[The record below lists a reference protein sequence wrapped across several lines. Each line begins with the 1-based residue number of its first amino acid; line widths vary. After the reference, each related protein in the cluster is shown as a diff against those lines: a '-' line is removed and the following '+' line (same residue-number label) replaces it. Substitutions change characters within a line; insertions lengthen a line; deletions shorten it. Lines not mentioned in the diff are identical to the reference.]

1 MVKDILVCLE
11 GSSSSRRAIEVAI
24 GLALRLPATLVG
36 LAIVDEPDIRAGQAT
51 GIGGAAFKQ
60 QRDEVLLKD
69 AHERAQEWIDAFA
82 ARCAEAS
89 VAAHTLELRGRPAD
103 MIVEELQRHDLTVL
117 GRHVN
122 FRFETAEQDSVT
134 RDQVLKRA
142 QKPVLVVPE
151 VRVETGPAVLVA
163 YDESPA
169 AERVLRS
176 FAQSGIARDRPVHVA
191 SVDDNGAIA
200 WETATRGCTRL
211 RELGIEAT
219 AHNIV
224 STLSTA
230 EAILERRDKLDAGL
244 VVMGAYVQSRF
255 SRLFWGS
262 VTHEMLEKTSVPL
275 FLHY

>member
-142 QKPVLVVPE
+142 QKPVLVV
-151 VRVETGPAVLVA
+151 
-163 YDESPA
+163 
-169 AERVLRS
+169 LRS